1 MKVVSLSIRRAR
13 RRDVAKIAALYLEVA
28 EEVAAREPS
37 LRQIPGRDAVERRY
51 TSRVTADDRTVL
63 VALADG
69 SIVGFVDVAL
79 QRLEDAGAYHRPG
92 VDGYIKELIV
102 TSTRRRKGV
111 ATALMRAAE
120 DWIRDRQG
128 RAVFST
134 PTSQTQRR
142 ALSTAIR
149 ATERSESSSSRSSE
163 LADV

>member
-13 RRDVAKIAALYLEVA
+13 RPDVAKIAALYLEVA

-51 TSRVTADDRTVL
+51 RSRVTADDRTVL

-79 QRLEDAGAYHRPG
+79 QRLEDAGAYDRPG
-92 VDGYIKELIV
+92 VDGYIEELIV

-128 RAVFST
+128 RAVFLDT
-134 PTSQTQRR
+134 HVTNAEAR
-142 ALSTAIR
+142 AFYSHKGYREVGVILLK
-149 ATERSESSSSRSSE
+149 E
-163 LADV
+163 L